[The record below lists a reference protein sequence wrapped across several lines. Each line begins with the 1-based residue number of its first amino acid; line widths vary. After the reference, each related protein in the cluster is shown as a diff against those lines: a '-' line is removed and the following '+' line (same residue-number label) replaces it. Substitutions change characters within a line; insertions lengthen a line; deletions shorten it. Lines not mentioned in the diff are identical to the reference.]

1 MAQSSDTTKDKLV
14 EDFNAVISDTEQLLK
29 SVAASGGEKANA
41 IRASVESNLKVA
53 RERLQEL
60 EDLAMER
67 TRAAARAT
75 DGYVRDNPW
84 QSIGIAAGVAAIAG
98 FIIGLMMNRR

>member
-1 MAQSSDTTKDKLV
+1 MAQAPDATKDKLV
-14 EDFNAVISDTEQLLK
+14 EDFNAVITDTEQLLK
-29 SVAASGGEKANA
+29 SLAASGGEKAGA
-41 IRASVESNLKVA
+41 IRASVEEHLEVA
-53 RERLQEL
+53 RQRLRDL

-98 FIIGLMMNRR
+98 VIVGLMLNRR